1 MSSELWTELL
11 ETAAATQ
18 PIPTL
23 AKVKRRVCISGETKS
38 RETKKS
44 ALKESASTKFSQ
56 KKKKQP
62 YRLIAFFKYIIENC
76 TMAGSIEQLTT

>member
-1 MSSELWTELL
+1 MSSALWIELL

-23 AKVKRRVCISGETKS
+23 AKVKRRVCISGDTKS
-38 RETKKS
+38 REIKKP

-56 KKKKQP
+56 EKKKP
-62 YRLIAFFKYIIENC
+62 YRLVAFLKYIVENC
-76 TMAGSIEQLTT
+76 TVAGSIEQLTM

>member
-1 MSSELWTELL
+1 MGPWQSIHKVFYLRRVGMSSELWTELL

-56 KKKKQP
+56 KKKNS
-62 YRLIAFFKYIIENC
+62 LI
-76 TMAGSIEQLTT
+76 G